1 MIELNIGFKLLK
13 EQIKDLLESNIKED
27 SKAGL
32 HELLGAIYDLKD
44 ELNKKKYVE
53 IRVVGT

>member
-1 MIELNIGFKLLK
+1 MAEININFKLLRQ
-13 EQIKDLLESNIKED
+13 QIKDLLESDMKED

-44 ELNKKKYVE
+44 ELKDDYVE
-53 IRVVGT
+53 VGVVSV